1 MGSDS
6 TAMTSAPRELRRA
19 RQPRQRVRPPTS
31 PPPHKGG
38 RGVRPLQSPAP
49 RVGSAEDEAA
59 PTTASLPTSP
69 PPLTKGGLGGSPT
82 SVDTATRALQVRR
95 SQAHPRRVSKSKSKS
110 KTKSKSA
117 TTAPILRVQLPEDIR
132 HVPSPIA
139 NDGRR
144 SAAHTAR
151 HVPASESHSVPPRR
165 PTSGGPFDFCQQFQ
179 PRCQVMIRP
188 FSLMQAQVA
197 KRVKENQPTARI
209 WGRSSNFVG

>member
-6 TAMTSAPRELRRA
+6 TAMTSAPRGAAQSAAATPTRPPAQKPSPPYQGGAGGVAHFSRH
-19 RQPRQRVRPPTS
+19 RQRVRTAKRSPASHRKPAHKPS
-31 PPPHKGG
+31 PPYEGG
-38 RGVRPLQSPAP
+38 AGGVAHFSRHRHVCPP
-49 RVGSAEDEAA
+49 RRKS
-59 PTTASLPTSP
+59 
-69 PPLTKGGLGGSPT
+69 K
-82 SVDTATRALQVRR
+82 
-95 SQAHPRRVSKSKSKS
+95 SQAHPQRMGKSKSMSKS
-110 KTKSKSA
+110 KSKSA

-179 PRCQVMIRP
+179 PRCQVAIRP
-188 FSLMQAQVA
+188 LFSACKL
-197 KRVKENQPTARI
+197 KSPSE
-209 WGRSSNFVG
+209 